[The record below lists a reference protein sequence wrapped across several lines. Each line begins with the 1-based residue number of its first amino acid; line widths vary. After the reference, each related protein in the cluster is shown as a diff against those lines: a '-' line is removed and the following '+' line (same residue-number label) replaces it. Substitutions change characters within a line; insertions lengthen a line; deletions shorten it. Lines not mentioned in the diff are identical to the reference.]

1 MMSRRYGLLALLLIV
16 IVGTSPAWAGEAEDG
31 LDAAR
36 QLVSPGWEEPGIP
49 ENEPVIAY
57 GLRLVEFSARASGI
71 FETAVELSR
80 GQVQGGYTIV
90 TDENVLSWVGGY
102 PGTFKA
108 EVVGVWDSK
117 AAGAYYDTW
126 LVTMLG
132 APTSIELSRDKI
144 AYTDEKDDDQVFK
157 MFLTPRQIDDVGERV
172 MTDVALEYLS
182 RAGTTGKTNITT
194 WIRSDGEKPIAI
206 VIQDL
211 ALGKESLRRCF
222 GLYASAVV
230 MDPRLLP
237 ESGPIVSI
245 GSIQG
250 LQSLLKEGQHAG
262 TDEGWVEVG
271 LVVNQT
277 GGEMG
282 YGARVELERQ
292 PFRAQAALDRLGS
305 ETKYAVGLDWQFYE
319 ELGLGV
325 LLNQDTDSS
334 AVLRLGLSDRVS
346 LGEMVDLEA
355 AYLPLAYKP
364 KEGRLVNSP
373 WLQFALKVKRGS
385 WGMWYQGLYNDDGL
399 GHGLGLSKKVSSNVE
414 VRLLLARTPTS
425 EDYLGL
431 CFVWRVQ

>member
-1 MMSRRYGLLALLLIV
+1 
-16 IVGTSPAWAGEAEDG
+16 
-31 LDAAR
+31 
-36 QLVSPGWEEPGIP
+36 
-49 ENEPVIAY
+49 
-57 GLRLVEFSARASGI
+57 
-71 FETAVELSR
+71 
-80 GQVQGGYTIV
+80 
-90 TDENVLSWVGGY
+90 
-102 PGTFKA
+102 
-108 EVVGVWDSK
+108 
-117 AAGAYYDTW
+117 
-126 LVTMLG
+126 
-132 APTSIELSRDKI
+132 
-144 AYTDEKDDDQVFK
+144 
-157 MFLTPRQIDDVGERV
+157 
-172 MTDVALEYLS
+172 
-182 RAGTTGKTNITT
+182 
-194 WIRSDGEKPIAI
+194 
-206 VIQDL
+206 
-211 ALGKESLRRCF
+211 
-222 GLYASAVV
+222 